1 MKMKGLI
8 LSGGKGT
15 RLRPLTY
22 TSAKQL
28 IPVANKPILFYGLEA
43 MAEAGIKD
51 VGIIVGDTHRD
62 IKAAVGDGNKWGL
75 KVTYIQQ
82 DAPLGIAH
90 AVKLAWNYVGEDK
103 FCVYL
108 GDNILRD
115 GIKGVLQEYD
125 KARSNAMILLC
136 HVPNPQQ
143 FGVAEVDGM
152 GNVKRLQEKPREPKS
167 DLALVG
173 VYLFDKRIFQA
184 CENIRP
190 SERGELEITDAI
202 QYLLTNGYSVRPSIV
217 KGWWK
222 DTGRKEDLLEA
233 NRLVLQNIGRDV
245 KGEVRGKLPVE
256 GNVILHQEALVMDSR
271 IRGPAIIGKDAK
283 IENSYIGPFTS
294 IGAGVLVQKSEIEHS
309 IIMEGAQITDINVRL
324 CDCVLGRDSRITMSE
339 ERPKAFR
346 AMLGDNSQVEI

>member
-1 MKMKGLI
+1 MKGLI

-28 IPVANKPILFYGLEA
+28 IPIANKPILFYGLEA

-62 IKAAVGDGNKWGL
+62 IRAVVGDGSKWGL
-75 KVTYIQQ
+75 KVSYIQQ
-82 DAPLGIAH
+82 ESPLGIAH
-90 AVKLAWNYVGEDK
+90 AVKIAWNFIGEDK
-103 FCVYL
+103 FVVYL
-108 GDNILRD
+108 GDNILNE
-115 GIKGVLQEYD
+115 GLKGVLQEYD
-125 KARSNAMILLC
+125 KSRANAMILLC

-143 FGVAEVDGM
+143 FGVAEVDAM
-152 GNVKRLQEKPREPKS
+152 GNVKRLQEKPREPRS

-173 VYLFDKRIFQA
+173 IYLFDKRIFQA

-202 QYLLTNGYSVRPSIV
+202 QYLITTGYTVKPSIV

-222 DTGRKEDLLEA
+222 DTGKKEDLLDA
-233 NRLVLQNIGRDV
+233 NRLVLQSIGRDV
-245 KGEVRGKLPVE
+245 KGEIRGKLPVE

-294 IGAGVLVQKSEIEHS
+294 IGPGVLVKGSEIEHS
-309 IIMEGAQITDINVRL
+309 IVMEGAQIIDMQVRL
-324 CDCVLGRDSRITMSE
+324 CDCVLGRDSVISMSD
-339 ERPKAFR
+339 ERPKALR
-346 AMLGDNSQVEI
+346 AMLGDNSQVAL